1 MKGRRSGGTSR
12 RLTAVA
18 EAGLRSKNQRCS
30 SGGRRRRWLKNLWN
44 SRGGGGVGGADR
56 RPGHWKARE
65 GVEEA
70 LLVLQTQQRHV
81 RAGKPSIS
89 FVSLCYVFLLI
100 FRGFS

>member
-1 MKGRRSGGTSR
+1 MKGRSGRTSR
-12 RLTAVA
+12 RLTTVA
-18 EAGLRSKNQRCS
+18 EAGLQSKNQWCS
-30 SGGRRRRWLKNLWN
+30 SGGRRRHWRKKLWN
-44 SRGGGGVGGADR
+44 SRGGGGAGGADPG
-56 RPGHWKARE
+56 PGHWKAGE

-70 LLVLQTQQRHV
+70 LLVLRTQQRHV